1 MVTPKLDYG
10 KLRLFENCLI
20 VDKSEQKNDPM
31 RTLLSLLLALT
42 AASVH
47 SEEAEQIAKRYS
59 CMGCHSVDKHSM
71 VVPSWQKIAE
81 KYKDDPN
88 VVSYLEDK
96 ISSGSKGVWSTSA
109 KSMPAYPMLKRD
121 ELKILAE
128 WIAGIK

>member
-10 KLRLFENCLI
+10 KLRFFENCLI
-20 VDKSEQKNDPM
+20 VVQSEQKNNPM
-31 RTLLSLLLALT
+31 RTLFSLILALT
-42 AASVH
+42 AASAY

-71 VVPSWQKIAE
+71 VVPSLQKIAE

-88 VVSYLEDK
+88 AVSYLEDK
-96 ISSGSKGVWSTSA
+96 IASGSKGVWSTSA

>member
-1 MVTPKLDYG
+1 
-10 KLRLFENCLI
+10 
-20 VDKSEQKNDPM
+20 M

-42 AASVH
+42 AISAH

-88 VVSYLEDK
+88 VISYLEDK

-109 KSMPAYPMLKRD
+109 KGMPAYPMLKRD

-128 WIAGIK
+128 WIAATK

>member
-1 MVTPKLDYG
+1 MVTPKLGYG
-10 KLRLFENCLI
+10 KLHLFRNCLI
-20 VDKSEQKNDPM
+20 VGKSEHKNYSM
-31 RTLLSLLLALT
+31 RTLFFLILTLT
-42 AASVH
+42 AASAH

-128 WIAGIK
+128 WIAGTK